1 MGNEEDDKGG
11 QAGIDME
18 DLASQAEETANS
30 LKEQALSNCNNWRG
44 VTLLS
49 VPSTILAIL
58 ELIIGGSLMQWTRD
72 SDKSK

>member
-1 MGNEEDDKGG
+1 MGNEEDDKSG

-18 DLASQAEETANS
+18 GLASQAEETAIN
-30 LKEQALSNCNNWRG
+30 LKEQALSNCNTWRG

-49 VPSTILAIL
+49 VPRKILAIL
-58 ELIIGGSLMQWTRD
+58 IIGVSLMQWTSD